1 MKKLV
6 CRVSGLLPVIF
17 HNGDLADPLNEFAKA
32 MRQVSSKKKKTEAD
46 FAQLAKLEFMG
57 GLYFDAKGRVII
69 PDFAIEACLVN
80 AAKKD
85 RKGKHA
91 QAAIFASHAVLEYD
105 GPRTREELW
114 EDGRF
119 RYSVGVRVGQSRVIR
134 TRPKFNEWA
143 AEMDIEFD
151 DSLMNQDE
159 IEHIIRTAG
168 LQIGIGDR
176 RPKFGRFKVD
186 SIKPAKS

>member
-1 MKKLV
+1 MKKLT

-32 MRQVSSKKKKTEAD
+32 MKQISAKKKKTEAD
-46 FAQLAKLEFMG
+46 FTQLAKLEFMG
-57 GLYFDAKGRVII
+57 GLYFDARGRVIV
-69 PDFAIEACLVN
+69 PDYVIEATMVA

-91 QAAIFASHAVLEYD
+91 QAAIFASPAVLEYD

-119 RYSVGVRVGQSRVIR
+119 RYSVGVRIGQSRVIR
-134 TRPKFNEWA
+134 TRPKFDAWA
-143 AEMDIEFD
+143 AEFDIEFD

-159 IEHIIRTAG
+159 VEHIIRTAG
-168 LQIGIGDR
+168 LQIGFGDR

-186 SIKPAKS
+186 SIKLAKN